1 MDGNHRAKDS
11 ATDKFIR
18 WAKRT
23 GKLKNSYMD
32 KFYRPSKEALF
43 QLERMREQ
51 AEKGENKDEP
61 GS

>member
-43 QLERMREQ
+43 QLARMREQ
-51 AEKGENKDEP
+51 AEKGEIKHE
-61 GS
+61 